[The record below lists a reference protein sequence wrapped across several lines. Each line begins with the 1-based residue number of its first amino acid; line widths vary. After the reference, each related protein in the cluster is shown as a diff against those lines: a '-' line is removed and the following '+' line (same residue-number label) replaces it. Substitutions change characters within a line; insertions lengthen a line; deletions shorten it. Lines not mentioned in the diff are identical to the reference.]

1 VRQRQRRASVFSWG
15 LYMPTFVVPF
25 EDQVLSEPDAAK
37 FCGCSKDTIRRRIK
51 AGDGPPVIRLSSHR
65 IGYRVRDLRA
75 WLDANTEARS

>member
-1 VRQRQRRASVFSWG
+1 MGSVRADIRCSLRGSS
-15 LYMPTFVVPF
+15 P
-25 EDQVLSEPDAAK
+25 SEPDAAK